1 MLRNF
6 YRRIQARL
14 MKQYRVELID
24 DITLSQSKQF
34 LLKPITVVWIA
45 ALLFILIVGG
55 TAALFI
61 YTPSFHKLIPGYK
74 NPEEFAEERQEMATQ
89 LAEMED
95 QIERWT
101 TYVASFRKLAGVEG
115 DSIPVFSEDRL
126 DSMRV
131 VSEEAMHKRQEE
143 EAIEEI
149 EPIVPT
155 ADKNEVK
162 EEKVAE
168 TAPESRPQ
176 IVYVSDT
183 QRDNGHSRRYPLM
196 QNLFSPITGEIRK
209 SFDESSAHY
218 GVDIVAEENT
228 LIRSVADGFVIIS
241 EYSDD
246 NGWVIGVASAENVV
260 TFYKHNSRLLKDAG
274 TYVYAGEPIAVIG
287 NTGENSTGPHLHL
300 ELWRQGRPV
309 DPTNYIEFN

>member
-1 MLRNF
+1 M
-6 YRRIQARL
+6 
-14 MKQYRVELID
+14 VW
-24 DITLSQSKQF
+24 LS
-34 LLKPITVVWIA
+34 
-45 ALLFILIVGG
+45 ALLFVMIVGG
-55 TAALFI
+55 TAALFV
-61 YTPSFHKLIPGYK
+61 YTPAFHKLIPGYK
-74 NPEEFAEERQEMATQ
+74 NPEEFAAEREEMATQ
-89 LAEMED
+89 LAEMEN
-95 QIERWT
+95 QMERWT
-101 TYVASFRKLAGVEG
+101 TYVASFRKLAGMEG
-115 DSIPVFSEDRL
+115 DSIPVFSDARL

-131 VSEEAMHKRQEE
+131 ASEGAIIRLQEE
-143 EAIEEI
+143 EVATHDTS
-149 EPIVPT
+149 T
-155 ADKNEVK
+155 AKAEAVRTLP
-162 EEKVAE
+162 VA
-168 TAPESRPQ
+168 TKAVESRNEPERQ
-176 IVYVSDT
+176 IVYVSDN
-183 QRDNGHSRRYPLM
+183 QSGSGLHRHFPIM
-196 QNLFSPITGEIRK
+196 QNLFSPISGEIRK
-209 SFDESSAHY
+209 SFDEKSAHY